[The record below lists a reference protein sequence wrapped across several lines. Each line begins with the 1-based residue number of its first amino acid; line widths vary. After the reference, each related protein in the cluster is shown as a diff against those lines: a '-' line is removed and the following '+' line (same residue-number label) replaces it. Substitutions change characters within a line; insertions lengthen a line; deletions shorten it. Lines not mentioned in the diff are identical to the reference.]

1 VWWDG
6 DTPEL
11 RAVKDGQTL
20 WTFTGQGELR
30 TAPIV
35 AGSTVFVG
43 GSTGI
48 VYGLDLHTGQLIWSS
63 DVGMYGW
70 IWPPDEQNVMR
81 PLTGLGAGEG
91 LLVVPA
97 WNRLA
102 VFGRP

>member
-1 VWWDG
+1 MADS
-6 DTPEL
+6 PS
-11 RAVKDGQTL
+11 RIN
-20 WTFTGQGELR
+20 TGQGELR

-35 AGSTVFVG
+35 TGSTVFVG